1 MIPVLFPASE
11 TAFASHGIG
20 NLVDAISCNVDMK
33 DEQYEL
39 SMEYPVDGSHF
50 SDIGQN
56 KFILAKPNQTDDP
69 QPFRVYRITK
79 PINGR
84 VTVYGRHLGYDLS
97 GIPVQP
103 FKATSAADFATK
115 LAANVL
121 VTCPFTFQ
129 TDIVKTEDLE
139 FDYPMSAR
147 EMIIQWAETY
157 GGELVFDKYTVR
169 LVQSAGQN
177 RGVLIRY
184 GVDLV
189 DATMEENIS
198 SCATGIVPY
207 YLEAQSK
214 HLVVGSV
221 LNAQGTFDHVK
232 IIPVDVSDYIV
243 STNPSVQDV
252 DDVGLIWLDENSI
265 GRPEMSL
272 KLSYAQIGQTV
283 RQGDTITVKVE
294 RIGIDVLAKVTQTVY
309 DVIKERYTSVNVG
322 DIRDTFAADIYDASR
337 LKTGLLNLKRI
348 KDKSITS
355 VKMASGS
362 VNERVIGDEAVSTW
376 KLKDNAVV
384 GSKVLDGEIGG
395 SKITDGAI
403 TSPKLYDGAVTAPK
417 INSHAVGINKLDSTV
432 TGFFNGTLS
441 FSGIKING
449 ISLEADHDGIHV
461 KD

>member
-20 NLVDAISCNVDMK
+20 DLVDAISCSVDMK

-39 SMEYPVDGSHF
+39 SIEYPVDGSHF

-79 PINGR
+79 PIKGR

-157 GGELVFDKYTVR
+157 GGELVFDGYTVR

-177 RGVLIRY
+177 RGMVIHY

-252 DDVGLIWLDENSI
+252 DAVGLIWLDENNI
-265 GRPEMSL
+265 GHPEMSL

-294 RIGIDVLAKVTQTVY
+294 RMGIDVLAKVTQTVY
-309 DVIKERYTSVNVG
+309 DVLKERYVSVNVG

-337 LKTGLLNLKRI
+337 LKTGLLDLKRI
-348 KDKSITS
+348 KDKSITGG
-355 VKMASGS
+355 KMASGS
-362 VNERVIGDEAVSTW
+362 VGERVIADESVSSW
-376 KLKDNAVV
+376 KLQDHAVTE
-384 GSKVLDGEIGG
+384 SKILDGSVTQ
-395 SKITDGAI
+395 SKIPNGSIQRDKITAEFEAAI
-403 TSPKLYDGAVTAPK
+403 ADVEDKVEGRKFMKLNATQIKLNGRQFVILDNGAVMATAP
-417 INSHAVGINKLDSTV
+417 
-432 TGFFNGTLS
+432 
-441 FSGIKING
+441 
-449 ISLEADHDGIHV
+449 
-461 KD
+461 

>member
-11 TAFASHGIG
+11 TSFASHGIG
-20 NLVDAISCNVDMK
+20 DLVDAISCSVDMK

-79 PINGR
+79 PIKGR

-177 RGVLIRY
+177 RGVVIRY

-243 STNPSVQDV
+243 STTPSVQDV
-252 DDVGLIWLDENSI
+252 DAVGLIWLDENNI
-265 GRPEMSL
+265 GQPEMSL

-294 RIGIDVLAKVTQTVY
+294 RMGIDVLAKVTQTVY

-337 LKTGLLNLKRI
+337 LKTGLLDLKRI
-348 KDKSITS
+348 KDKSITGG
-355 VKMASGS
+355 KMASGS
-362 VNERVIGDEAVSTW
+362 VGERVIADDSVSVW
-376 KLKDNAVV
+376 KLQDHAVTED
-384 GSKVLDGEIGG
+384 KILDGSVTQ
-395 SKITDGAI
+395 SKIPNGSIQRDKITAEFEAAI
-403 TSPKLYDGAVTAPK
+403 ADVEDKVEGRKFMKLNATQIKLNGRQFVILDNGAVMAT
-417 INSHAVGINKLDSTV
+417 
-432 TGFFNGTLS
+432 
-441 FSGIKING
+441 
-449 ISLEADHDGIHV
+449 